1 MIFSVILEENNK
13 LIFITLDDC
22 KHIDDA
28 INYIH
33 AEHPE
38 STIEQIKEIK

>member
-13 LIFITLDDC
+13 LMFVTLAEC
-22 KHIDDA
+22 KDIDDA
-28 INYIH
+28 INCIH
-33 AEHPE
+33 AEFPE